1 MDASWFW
8 PEGALALLMVG
19 AFAFGAFKLKL
30 PISIAMSLAAVLGAL
45 AGGFGVPLRHLVEGM
60 FGYIDTILIIAC
72 AMIFMK
78 TVQHIGL
85 LDALAAWGIRRFRA
99 VPLMLCVLVTFLVM
113 LPGMLTGSS
122 TAGCLTTGALVAPV
136 LLRLGVSKTRAAA
149 AIAMAA
155 IYGMIAPPIDIPV
168 MLIGGGID
176 MPYVGFALPLLL
188 ATIPLALF
196 SSLWLLYPVLRK
208 DGDVDAAGLEVEL
221 RRMERTPLSPRLFLP
236 FGVLLVLMGGEQL
249 FPGRFPSLG
258 MPLQFLLASAAGLLS
273 GVRCNPLEVATEAV
287 RDALPVLGILM
298 GVGMFIQVMTLTGV
312 RGFVVVSALAIPA
325 WLLYA
330 SIATTIPLFGAVS
343 AFGAASVLGVP
354 FVLALLGK
362 DQILVASALA
372 LISGLGDLMPPT
384 ALAGIFAAQVTGE
397 EDYFAVLRH
406 CVVPGVATALWGIG
420 MIVWANPLAA
430 LLR

>member
-30 PISIAMSLAAVLGAL
+30 PIAIAMSLAAVLGAL

-85 LDALAAWGIRRFRA
+85 LDALAAWGIRRFRS
-99 VPLMLCVLVTFLVM
+99 VPLMLCALVTFLVM

-136 LLRLGVSKTRAAA
+136 LLRLGVGRARAAA

-155 IYGMIAPPIDIPV
+155 IFGMIAPPIDIPV

-188 ATIPLALF
+188 ATVPLALF
-196 SSLWLLYPVLRK
+196 SSLWLLYPDLRRGTGA
-208 DGDVDAAGLEVEL
+208 DPEGLEAEL
-221 RRMERTPLSPRLFLP
+221 TRMERTPLSLRLFLP
-236 FGVLLVLMGGEQL
+236 FGVLLVLMGGSSSSRGASPAWGCPCSSSWPPQRGC
-249 FPGRFPSLG
+249 FPGCGATPWRWP
-258 MPLQFLLASAAGLLS
+258 PR
-273 GVRCNPLEVATEAV
+273 RCGTPC
-287 RDALPVLGILM
+287 R
-298 GVGMFIQVMTLTGV
+298 
-312 RGFVVVSALAIPA
+312 
-325 WLLYA
+325 
-330 SIATTIPLFGAVS
+330 
-343 AFGAASVLGVP
+343 
-354 FVLALLGK
+354 
-362 DQILVASALA
+362 
-372 LISGLGDLMPPT
+372 
-384 ALAGIFAAQVTGE
+384 
-397 EDYFAVLRH
+397 
-406 CVVPGVATALWGIG
+406 CWGSSWG
-420 MIVWANPLAA
+420 WACSS
-430 LLR
+430 R